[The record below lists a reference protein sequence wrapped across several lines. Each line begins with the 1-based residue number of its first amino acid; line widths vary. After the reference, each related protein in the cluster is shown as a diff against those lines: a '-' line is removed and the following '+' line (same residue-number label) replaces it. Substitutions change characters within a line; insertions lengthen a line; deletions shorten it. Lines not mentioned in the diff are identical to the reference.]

1 MSPRDALDA
10 VLDDL
15 QDSLTVPEVAAL
27 IGVHPATVY
36 RAVKTGRIRS
46 TSRGSG
52 QIRRTLTTIPRT
64 AVVEFLATPNGPASP
79 SEVAA

>member
-1 MSPRDALDA
+1 MSPRDALDV

-27 IGVHPATVY
+27 IGVHQATVY
-36 RAVKTGRIRS
+36 RAIKTGRLRS

-52 QIRRTLTTIPRT
+52 QVRRTLTKIPRA
-64 AVVEFLATPNGPASP
+64 AVTEYLAGSVITPSA
-79 SEVAA
+79 VAA

>member
-64 AVVEFLATPNGPASP
+64 AVVEFLATPSNPPSP

>member
-64 AVVEFLATPNGPASP
+64 AVVEFLATPSDPTSP

>member
-36 RAVKTGRIRS
+36 RAVKAGRIRS

-52 QIRRTLTTIPRT
+52 QIRRTLTTIPRA
-64 AVVEFLATPNGPASP
+64 AVVEFLATPSDTSSP

>member
-52 QIRRTLTTIPRT
+52 QIRRTLTTIPRA
-64 AVVEFLATPNGPASP
+64 AVVEFLATPNDTSSP